1 MALRIEHSEPRLIGT
16 PPQAFIEAHI
26 WSQPCRPLGLAT
38 QLSNGNG
45 LFTAIN
51 RTSRPIQSTPPCV
64 SLANS
69 NRRYPSSSA
78 PCLTLVA
85 RTSSHIHRT
94 SITPSNIFK
103 ASNTSEMLC
112 LATHRTPIC
121 PREDADIP
129 SYIVQP
135 DRTDL
140 LSSRSPVGLPR
151 PIATHYAAFPRRSS
165 PNRSR
170 APAAAAPCA
179 RFRAH
184 PAVAPH
190 LMHTRQ

>member
-1 MALRIEHSEPRLIGT
+1 MALRIEHSEPRIIAT
-16 PPQAFIEAHI
+16 PPQAFLEAHI

-38 QLSNGNG
+38 QLSSGNG
-45 LFTAIN
+45 LFTTIN
-51 RTSRPIQSTPPCV
+51 RTARPIQSTPPCV
-64 SLANS
+64 PLANS

-85 RTSSHIHRT
+85 RTSSHIQTT

-103 ASNTSEMLC
+103 ASNTSEVLC
-112 LATHRTPIC
+112 LATRRTPIC
-121 PREDADIP
+121 PRKDADIP

-135 DRTDL
+135 DRTHL
-140 LSSRSPVGLPR
+140 LSSRIPVGLPR
-151 PIATHYAAFPRRSS
+151 PATHCAAFPSRSS
-165 PNRSR
+165 PNRRR
-170 APAAAAPCA
+170 APAAAPCA